1 MDKEDLRLRALRR
14 AVQQR
19 GNPTRGRRAIVG
31 DPEYALA
38 MAVKHHQLSRQ
49 HAYSA
54 AASKALPGREPI
66 TGSTD
71 SYRIRI
77 MGRWL
82 DWGPIANAL
91 SAEVDWGDR
100 QRPPND
106 LAKFLLS
113 EQPEPWE
120 YALAKPS
127 LTRII
132 AKCPE
137 LRALFGKQQEE

>member
-1 MDKEDLRLRALRR
+1 M
-14 AVQQR
+14 
-19 GNPTRGRRAIVG
+19 AI
-31 DPEYALA
+31 
-38 MAVKHHQLSRQ
+38 KHQHLSRQ

-54 AASKALPGREPI
+54 VASKALPGREPI

-71 SYRIRI
+71 GYRIRVL
-77 MGRWL
+77 GRWL
-82 DWGPIANAL
+82 DWEPIANAL
-91 SAEVDWGDR
+91 GVEVDWGDR

-120 YALAKPS
+120 YALAKPA
-127 LTRII
+127 LAKII

-137 LRALFGKQQEE
+137 LRAFFNRREEE

>member
-1 MDKEDLRLRALRR
+1 MDKEDLHLRELRR
-14 AVQQR
+14 ALQQR
-19 GNPTRGRRAIVG
+19 RNSAWRGRRRGAIAG

-38 MAVKHHQLSRQ
+38 MAIKHQRLIRQ
-49 HAYSA
+49 HAYSG
-54 AASKALPGREPI
+54 ASKALPGRDSV

-71 SYRIRI
+71 SYRVRVL
-77 MGRWL
+77 GQWFS
-82 DWGPIANAL
+82 WEPIANAL
-91 SAEVDWGDR
+91 ATEVDWGGR
-100 QRPPND
+100 QQPPND

-120 YALAKPS
+120 YALAKPA

-137 LRALFGKQQEE
+137 LRAFFVVRG